1 MHRLKKKH
9 FRHIDKKLQ
18 FRLKIYFTISVVML
32 GIVLYEFFS
41 EKVDLPFVLIG
52 LGLGVFIGVV
62 VARVFL
68 VSWHKNARKVI
79 SQLDVVGGV
88 ILVLYIALSI
98 FRGTIVSHFV
108 QGSQVTGASLALVA
122 GIMIGRVFGTGQQIV
137 NILKEQKLLR

>member
-9 FRHIDKKLQ
+9 FRHIDKKLR
-18 FRLKIYFTISVVML
+18 FKLKIYFAISVVML

-41 EKVDLPFVLIG
+41 GKVDLSFVLIG
-52 LGLGVFIGVV
+52 LGLGVSIGVV
-62 VARVFL
+62 VARISL
-68 VSWHKNARKVI
+68 VLWHKNAKKVI